1 MNQDWRQQELDIQF
15 LSDQTMNTAVNT
27 VFSDILCIGCFQA
40 LGWLESFTPFFSTLV
55 AVDMS
60 EKDVW
65 VSKILNYVKSVNE
78 KIQQVRTLTKEPTP
92 GSIIMGMFR
101 ANRMLDRYAELDF
114 VSHLDVAMCLLVA
127 SLERG

>member
-1 MNQDWRQQELDIQF
+1 
-15 LSDQTMNTAVNT
+15 
-27 VFSDILCIGCFQA
+27 
-40 LGWLESFTPFFSTLV
+40 
-55 AVDMS
+55 MS
-60 EKDVW
+60 EKDAW
-65 VSKILNYVKSVNE
+65 DSKILNYVKYVNE